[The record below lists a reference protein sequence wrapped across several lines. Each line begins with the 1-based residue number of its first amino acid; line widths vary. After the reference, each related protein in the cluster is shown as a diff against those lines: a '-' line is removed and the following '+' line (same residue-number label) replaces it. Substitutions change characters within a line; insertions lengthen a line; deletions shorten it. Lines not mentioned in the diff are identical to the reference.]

1 MKIDVKI
8 NFHIISAFIQAVHS
22 RRLLLETRKY
32 FGPAGSG
39 RVRVRVNV

>member
-8 NFHIISAFIQAVHS
+8 NFHISAIIQAVHS

-32 FGPAGSG
+32 FGPTGSG
-39 RVRVRVNV
+39 RVRVNV